1 MIWLYFIQLFH
12 LHHVIHLFHF
22 IFKVKLPMTTE
33 PPKAPP
39 LYPKTHLLA
48 ASGIAALLSLAL
60 LVFPSSDVEAKRTSL
75 SLDLES
81 PVEQLTKDQ
90 DASDAQQATNAS
102 TESPFAQIDSSP
114 EDTQQATQDQ
124 PAAAA
129 DTAKNPLHREVI
141 VARGD
146 TLSTLFEKVGLP
158 AATVNEVLASDKQAK
173 QFTQLKHGQKLQSNH
188 FAVKVTF
195 LKGFLNCQFENERN
209 GFAVPAIPVGVP
221 SCVI

>member
-12 LHHVIHLFHF
+12 LHHVSHLFHF

-33 PPKAPP
+33 PSKAPP

-81 PVEQLTKDQ
+81 PTEQLTQDQ
-90 DASDAQQATNAS
+90 DASDAQQATNAPVD
-102 TESPFAQIDSSP
+102 SPFAQIESAPD
-114 EDTQQATQDQ
+114 ETDKTAQQQAA
-124 PAAAA
+124 PAVAQ
-129 DTAKNPLHREVI
+129 AKSPQHREVL
-141 VARGD
+141 VGKGD

-158 AATVNEVLASDKQAK
+158 ATTINEVLASDKQAK
-173 QFTQLKHGQKLQSNH
+173 QFTQLKRGQNSNS
-188 FAVKVTF
+188 
-195 LKGFLNCQFENERN
+195 N
-209 GFAVPAIPVGVP
+209 
-221 SCVI
+221 